1 MTVMTLDSWVA
12 ESVLIPPVIDEDS
25 KRIEDLKVAI
35 SRTQTHV
42 SSLYGFEKAAGEEL
56 LANLKPLQQELS
68 VLETR
73 MTLRPYEGYRQ
84 LSLEPLKW
92 RRPDGWPVFMV
103 MSLETDTMMF
113 RFDDGYSFA
122 ITPNLP
128 DVLQN
133 QYRDIRD
140 RLRKMV
146 GDRFR
151 KDVSLQ
157 ARHLGLMPEETK
169 VKLQAAVKTGLFGKK
184 DNSLIFIIA
193 EAPDWQLNVTP
204 KPRTSD
210 PILAGFAQGHLW
222 LIDVYDPTP
231 AELYFVKEFAV

>member
-1 MTVMTLDSWVA
+1 MSVMTLDSWVSEA
-12 ESVLIPPVIDEDS
+12 IVITPVTDENVERIAQLKAAIARTESH
-25 KRIEDLKVAI
+25 VA
-35 SRTQTHV
+35 
-42 SSLYGFEKAAGEEL
+42 SLYGCEKAGGEAL
-56 LANLKPLQQELS
+56 LSSLKPLQTELAD
-68 VLETR
+68 LER
-73 MTLRPYEGYRQ
+73 RVRLQPYEGYRQ
-84 LSLEPLKW
+84 LSLVPLGW
-92 RRPDGWPVFMV
+92 RREDGWPLFMV
-103 MSLETDTMMF
+103 MSLETDTMVF
-113 RFDDGYSFA
+113 RFDDGYRFT

-133 QYRDIRD
+133 QYRDIHD

-193 EAPDWQLNVTP
+193 EAPDWQLSVTP
-204 KPRTSD
+204 RPRTSD
-210 PILAGFAQGHLW
+210 PIVAGFAQGHLW

-231 AELYFVKEFAV
+231 AELCFVKEFAV